1 METTPMINPQQ
12 YGLEET
18 KANELTKNLT
28 QILAE
33 RAVLEP
39 QFNQVMQMDI
49 NSPETAKAAAE
60 LRKLVKKNR
69 TQGIEVWHKTTKDYF
84 LKGSQF
90 VDATKRMHSAVNERM
105 EADLEA
111 IEKHAEIQEAKRI
124 VELTAERMA
133 ILEPLTE
140 NYELYKSAVGT
151 MNQESFDN
159 LVNDFK
165 LTIEAKKA
173 EAERIEKERIEAEKK
188 AQAERL
194 ELERLNKLEQER
206 KLGVAPYQQFFDIS
220 EWDFRTI
227 SDEQYA
233 LLIADLR
240 KKKVA
245 NDELIAK
252 QAEENARLKAE
263 AEAKEKA
270 LAEERAKAEALRKL
284 EQEKADKLLEQQRVE
299 AQKKLKAEQE
309 AKAKIEAELKAKKDA
324 EAKADAEARA
334 KAEAEKKEA
343 NKLAKAPIKK
353 KLQVWVESFEI
364 NRTFIEG
371 ENETAQNIISK
382 FESFKKWAENEVEK
396 L

>member
-140 NYELYKSAVGT
+140 NSELYKSVVGT

-165 LTIEAKKA
+165 ITIEVKRA
-173 EAERIEKERIEAEKK
+173 ETERIEKERIEAEKK
-188 AQAERL
+188 AEAERL

-220 EWDFRTI
+220 EWDFRSIT
-227 SDEQYA
+227 DEQYA
-233 LLIADLR
+233 LLVADLR

-270 LAEERAKAEALRKL
+270 LAEERAKAEVLRKL
-284 EQEKADKLLEQQRVE
+284 EQEKADKILEQQRAE
-299 AQKKLKAEQE
+299 AAKKLKAEQE
-309 AKAKIEAELKAKKDA
+309 AKAKLEAELKAKKDA
-324 EAKADAEARA
+324 ESKAEAERKA
-334 KAEAEKKEA
+334 KEEAEKKEA
-343 NKLAKAPIKK
+343 DKLAKAPIKK
-353 KLQVWVESFEI
+353 KLKVWVESFEI

-371 ENETAQNIISK
+371 ENKTAQNIISK
-382 FESFKKWAENEVEK
+382 FEAFKKWAENEVEK